1 MFLCFHFLIANTPS
15 LSDETL
21 KPFRIGKAIVNVRRK
36 GVSYIRN
43 EGLKRKEAMK
53 EMKATERKI
62 EKFQKKCGK
71 RFASKVE
78 VDRHLEK
85 LH

>member
-53 EMKATERKI
+53 EMETTERKI
-62 EKFQKKCGK
+62 KEFRKECGK
-71 RFASKVE
+71 RLV
-78 VDRHLEK
+78 
-85 LH
+85 